1 MPELN
6 RMFRVSVVNGFG
18 RLLNGA
24 IVRVYREGKP
34 KGEGV
39 IDGEP
44 YLVQL
49 SGPGKVEFEAI
60 YNRLRKKM
68 EVPAGESSVEIR
80 LTHWATL
87 PKIAAAACILIV
99 AAIWLLNR
107 GVAVGTPSF
116 TSGYVGEGPHRKPV
130 AVVFVHGIFGDQTT
144 WASQET
150 SFPQMLTSDPAF
162 GDKVDAFVFQ
172 YYSPKFGPAGNVGE
186 LAKQLK
192 AALEDNHVLDDHERI
207 AFLCHSMGGLV
218 TRRALIL
225 LRDLRKVSMI
235 YFYATP
241 GNGAEISQLASR
253 ISASPQLK
261 SMLPL
266 EGNEALQQIQD
277 DWVNWPEA
285 RGVPSYCAY
294 ETLPTDGVIVV
305 NQSSARSLCNRLPE
319 AMTANHSQ
327 IVKPESRTDPRYTR
341 FATALGETALN
352 QPPGGQR

>member
-1 MPELN
+1 MSQLN

-24 IVRVYREGKP
+24 IVRIYREGKP
-34 KGEGV
+34 KQEGA
-39 IDGEP
+39 IDREP
-44 YLVQL
+44 FMVQL
-49 SGPGKVEFEAI
+49 SGPGKVECEAI
-60 YNRLRKKM
+60 YNRLRKKV
-68 EVPAGESSVEIR
+68 EVPDGESSVRIQ
-80 LTHWATL
+80 LTYWATL
-87 PKIAAAACILIV
+87 PKIAVAACILV
-99 AAIWLLNR
+99 AAAIWLLNR
-107 GVAVGTPSF
+107 GVVSEVPSIK
-116 TSGYVGEGPHRKPV
+116 TGYEGEGPHRKPV

-150 SFPQMLTSDPAF
+150 SFPQMLTSDPAL

-172 YYSPKFGPAGNVGE
+172 YYSPKFGPAGNVSE

-192 AALEDNHVLDDHERI
+192 AALEDHHVLEDHEHV

-225 LRDLRKVSMI
+225 LRDLKKVSMI

-277 DWVNWPEA
+277 DWLNWPEA
-285 RGVPSYCAY
+285 RGMPSYCAY
-294 ETLPTDGVIVV
+294 ETLATDGVIVV

-341 FATALGETALN
+341 FATALRETALN
-352 QPPGGQR
+352 Q